1 MQKSIG
7 FWTGFRAGILAC
19 ILAGTRRLNPA
30 PAPALALTLA
40 FGVAALSACAS
51 FTLSELKPGVSTEAD
66 VRALLGAPTQI
77 WLADAQSVQN
87 TPQITPRNPA
97 GAARVLEYSRQLTGF
112 QNFMIPVGADGKV
125 TAVNQV
131 LTPQSFAKVQVG
143 MPLQAVLPMLGT
155 PKKITHYALK
165 NETHYDWRYRDGPN
179 LSDSKIFWAVFNSA
193 MQVVTTGSIEDP
205 DLNPDID
212 MAYPLMR

>member
-1 MQKSIG
+1 
-7 FWTGFRAGILAC
+7 
-19 ILAGTRRLNPA
+19 
-30 PAPALALTLA
+30 LALTLA
-40 FGVAALSACAS
+40 LGVTALSACAS

-77 WLADAQSVQN
+77 WLADAPTAQSNQSAPN
-87 TPQITPRNPA
+87 ATQITPRNPA
-97 GAARVLEYSRQLTGF
+97 GAERVLEYSRQLTGF
-112 QNFMIPVGADGKV
+112 QNFMIPLGADGKV

-179 LSDSKIFWAVFNSA
+179 LSDSKIFWAVFSSD
-193 MQVVTTGSIEDP
+193 MRVVTTGSIEDP